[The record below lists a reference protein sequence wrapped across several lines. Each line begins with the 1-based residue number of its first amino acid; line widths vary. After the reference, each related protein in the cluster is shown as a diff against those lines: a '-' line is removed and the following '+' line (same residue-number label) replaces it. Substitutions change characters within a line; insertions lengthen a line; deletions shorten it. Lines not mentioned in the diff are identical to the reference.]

1 MFQILF
7 IFIAGMVAGGF
18 LATFRKQ
25 KTLPLAFKTEEKH
38 WDQSFAPATPEV
50 KTPRRYRT
58 PAGVVAQQK
67 EKKEA
72 NMQAILGAFAWAQEG
87 KVTTADVEKML
98 GVSEST
104 ALRYL
109 DELEKEG
116 KIKKEIGEDRRVFYI
131 KLS

>member
-18 LATFRKQ
+18 LATLRKGKA
-25 KTLPLAFKTEEKH
+25 KTVFGIEEKH
-38 WDQSFAPATPEV
+38 WDQGLAPAMSEV
-50 KTPRRYRT
+50 KAPRRSRT

>member
-7 IFIAGMVAGGF
+7 IFILGVVAGGF
-18 LATFRKQ
+18 LT
-25 KTLPLAFKTEEKH
+25 TLRGRTVEQSSTVEE
-38 WDQSFAPATPEV
+38 WGRGFVPPASPP
-50 KTPRRYRT
+50 KAPRRSRSHV
-58 PAGVVAQQK
+58 GVVAQQK

-104 ALRYL
+104 AMRYL

-116 KIKKEIGEDRRVFYI
+116 KIKKEMSEDRKSYYI

>member
-7 IFIAGMVAGGF
+7 IFILGVVAGGF
-18 LATFRKQ
+18 LVTLRGRK
-25 KTLPLAFKTEEKH
+25 AEHSSVVEEE
-38 WDQSFAPATPEV
+38 WVRRFEPTAPEPKAA
-50 KTPRRYRT
+50 RRRRS
-58 PAGVVAQQK
+58 PVGVVAQQK
-67 EKKEA
+67 EKKDA

-104 ALRYL
+104 AMRYL

-116 KIKKEIGEDRRVFYI
+116 SIRKEISEDRKSFYL

>member
-25 KTLPLAFKTEEKH
+25 KAESAFEAQEKH
-38 WDQSFAPATPEV
+38 WDRNLVPAMPEIKAPKRSRSPV
-50 KTPRRYRT
+50 
-58 PAGVVAQQK
+58 GVVAQQK
-67 EKKEA
+67 EKKDA

-87 KVTTADVEKML
+87 KVMTADVEKML

-104 ALRYL
+104 AVRYL
-109 DELEKEG
+109 DELEQEG
-116 KIKKEIGEDRRVFYI
+116 KIKKEMSEDRRSYYV

>member
-7 IFIAGMVAGGF
+7 IFILGMVAGGF
-18 LATFRKQ
+18 LTTLRGRKVDQ
-25 KTLPLAFKTEEKH
+25 LSVVEEE
-38 WDQSFAPATPEV
+38 WGPDFTPDAPEPKA
-50 KTPRRYRT
+50 PRRHRS

-104 ALRYL
+104 AMRYL

-116 KIKKEIGEDRRVFYI
+116 KINKAMTEDRKPYYI